1 MVMIA
6 GYTRKPGFGEG
17 TARQR
22 LGIQALGR
30 AALAILFFVVQVLS
44 QGCSSPSS
52 PPLPPPALSADR
64 DQPSHG
70 LTQEQLKLLETETGD
85 YRLGAGD
92 QIQVYA
98 MDVAEI
104 NRKYVIGP
112 DGKITLPGIGVVSL
126 DGLTREQ
133 AAERIES
140 LLKPIYLN
148 PKISI
153 IVEEY
158 NNNRIFVLGE
168 VRKPGQYNF
177 PGRPLLLSALAR
189 AEGLTD
195 KADMRGCTVL
205 RGKGTVIEID
215 LYELLRKGDRTLNLP
230 LLPEDTVYVK
240 ADEEHTFYVL
250 GEVNHPGV
258 FPRGQEVDV
267 IRAIALAGGETH
279 DAQLKA
285 VRVVR
290 REKEGPP
297 KMFEVNVTGMLEGQ
311 AEYIPSIESGDV
323 VYVPR
328 RGIATFNYY
337 VTQLTPSMNTIL
349 LGATLVSVTKPSS
362 K

>member
-1 MVMIA
+1 MIA
-6 GYTRKPGFGEG
+6 GRTKKPGFVGR
-17 TARQR
+17 TAQERPGPQSF
-22 LGIQALGR
+22 GR
-30 AALAILFFVVQVLS
+30 AALAILFLVAQLLS
-44 QGCSSPSS
+44 SGCSSPPP
-52 PPLPPPALSADR
+52 PPLPPPASAEIDET
-64 DQPSHG
+64 SHS
-70 LTQEQLKLLETETGD
+70 LTPEQLKLLETEIGD

-92 QIQVYA
+92 LVQVYA

-112 DGKITLPGIGVVSL
+112 DGKITLPGIGVISL

-133 AAERIES
+133 AAEKIEG
-140 LLKPIYLN
+140 LLRPLYLN

-158 NNNRIFVLGE
+158 NNNRVFVLGE

-189 AEGLTD
+189 GEGLTD

-205 RGKGTVIEID
+205 RGKGMLIEID
-215 LYELLRKGDRTLNLP
+215 LYELLRKNDRALNIP

-240 ADEEHTFYVL
+240 ADDEHTFYVL

-258 FPRGQEVDV
+258 FPRGKEVDV

-279 DAQLKA
+279 DAQLSV

-290 REKEGPP
+290 REKGGPP
-297 KMFEVNVTGMLEGQ
+297 QIFEVNVEGMIKGQ

-328 RGIATFNYY
+328 KGIATFNYY

-349 LGATLVSVTKPSS
+349 LGATLVTVTKPTS

>member
-1 MVMIA
+1 MQ
-6 GYTRKPGFGEG
+6 KPRFVGR
-17 TARQR
+17 TAQER
-22 LGIQALGR
+22 LDIPAVGR
-30 AALAILFFVVQVLS
+30 TVLAILLLVAQTLS
-44 QGCSSPSS
+44 PGCSSPPP
-52 PPLPPPALSADR
+52 PPLPPPVASTENDKV
-64 DQPSHG
+64 SHS
-70 LTQEQLKLLETETGD
+70 LTQDQLKLLETEIGE

-92 QIQVYA
+92 LIEVYA
-98 MDVAEI
+98 MDVTEL

-133 AAERIES
+133 AADKIEA
-140 LLKPIYLN
+140 LLKPLYLN
-148 PKISI
+148 PRISI
-153 IVEEY
+153 IVEQY

-168 VRKPGQYNF
+168 VRKPGQFNF

-215 LYELLRKGDRTLNLP
+215 LYDLLRKGDRTLNIP

-240 ADEEHTFYVL
+240 ADDEHTFYVL
-250 GEVNHPGV
+250 GEVSHPGV

-279 DAQLKA
+279 DALLSA

-290 REKEGPP
+290 REKEGAPQI
-297 KMFEVNVTGMLEGQ
+297 FEVNVEGMLKGQ

-337 VTQLTPSMNTIL
+337 VSQLTPSMNTIL
-349 LGATLVSVTKPSS
+349 LGATLISVTKPTS

>member
-1 MVMIA
+1 VIISA
-6 GYTRKPGFGEG
+6 LSKKAGFGDRATQE
-17 TARQR
+17 RV
-22 LGIQALGR
+22 GIRTFGR
-30 AALAILFFVVQVLS
+30 TVLAMLFLVS
-44 QGCSSPSS
+44 QTFSTGCSSSPP
-52 PPLPPPALSADR
+52 PPLPPPTASDES
-64 DQPSHG
+64 DQPSRG
-70 LTQEQLKLLETETGD
+70 LTEEQLQLLEAEIGD

-92 QIQVYA
+92 LVQVYA

-133 AAERIES
+133 AAERIEV
-140 LLKPIYLN
+140 LLKPLYLN

-158 NNNRIFVLGE
+158 NNNRVFVLGE

-189 AEGLTD
+189 GEGLTD

-215 LYELLRKGDRTLNLP
+215 LYELLRKGDRTLNIP

-240 ADEEHTFYVL
+240 ADDEHTFYVL
-250 GEVNHPGV
+250 GEVNRPGV
-258 FPRGQEVDV
+258 FPRGKNVDV

-279 DAQLKA
+279 DAQLSV
-285 VRVVR
+285 VRLVR

-297 KMFEVNVTGMLEGQ
+297 KIFELDVNKMLEGQ
-311 AEYIPSIESGDV
+311 ADYGPAIESGDV
-323 VYVPR
+323 IYVPR

-337 VTQLTPSMNTIL
+337 ITQLTPSMNTIL
-349 LGATLVSVTKPSS
+349 LGATLVSVTKPT
-362 K
+362 KK

>member
-1 MVMIA
+1 MNDRCNPRAKNVEKDPGRRRDGGIRA
-6 GYTRKPGFGEG
+6 G
-17 TARQR
+17 AV
-22 LGIQALGR
+22 LALLFVLVQIL
-30 AALAILFFVVQVLS
+30 AA
-44 QGCSSPSS
+44 GCSSRTKY
-52 PPLPPPALSADR
+52 PPLPPGPEEKETTGG
-64 DQPSHG
+64 G
-70 LTQEQLKLLETETGD
+70 LTEEQLQLLEAEIGD

-92 QIQVYA
+92 QIQIYA

-126 DGLTREQ
+126 DGMTRES
-133 AAERIES
+133 AAEKIEG
-140 LLKPIYLN
+140 LLRPLYLN

-158 NNNRIFVLGE
+158 NNNRVFVLGE

-189 AEGLTD
+189 GEGLTD

-215 LYELLRKGDRTLNLP
+215 LYDLLRKGDRTLNIP

-240 ADEEHTFYVL
+240 ADDEHTFFVL

-258 FPRGQEVDV
+258 FPRGKEVDV
-267 IRAIALAGGETH
+267 VRAIAMAGGETK
-279 DAQLKA
+279 DAQLNA
-285 VRVVR
+285 VRVLR
-290 REKEGPP
+290 REKGGPP
-297 KMFEVNVTGMLEGQ
+297 KVFEVNVAGMLKGQ
-311 AEYIPSIESGDV
+311 ADHIPSIESRDV

-328 RGIATFNYY
+328 RGASAFNYAL
-337 VTQLTPSMNTIL
+337 TQISPSLNTIM
-349 LGATLVSVTKPSS
+349 LGATLWQVMKS

>member
-1 MVMIA
+1 
-6 GYTRKPGFGEG
+6 
-17 TARQR
+17 
-22 LGIQALGR
+22 
-30 AALAILFFVVQVLS
+30 LAILFLVAQLLS
-44 QGCSSPSS
+44 SGCSSPPH
-52 PPLPPPALSADR
+52 PPLPPPVSSTENDKV
-64 DQPSHG
+64 SHS
-70 LTQEQLKLLETETGD
+70 LTQEQLNLLETEIGD

-92 QIQVYA
+92 QVEVYA
-98 MDVAEI
+98 MDVTEL

-133 AAERIES
+133 AADKIEA
-140 LLKPIYLN
+140 LLRPIYLN
-148 PKISI
+148 PRISI
-153 IVEEY
+153 IVEQY
-158 NNNRIFVLGE
+158 NNNRVFVLGE

-189 AEGLTD
+189 GEGLTD

-205 RGKGTVIEID
+205 RGKGTLIEID
-215 LYELLRKGDRTLNLP
+215 LYDLLRKGDRTLNIP

-240 ADEEHTFYVL
+240 ADDEHTFYVL

-279 DAQLKA
+279 DAQLSI

-290 REKEGPP
+290 REKEGAP
-297 KMFEVNVTGMLEGQ
+297 KIFEVNVEGMLKGQ

-328 RGIATFNYY
+328 KGIATFNYY

-349 LGATLVSVTKPSS
+349 LGATLVTVTKPTSR
-362 K
+362 